1 MPDRKKKN
9 EASRSWTEKDF
20 ALLRK
25 EYPLRGPAW
34 VAEKLGRS
42 EVAVRL
48 KASRLGI
55 RRQRVLSPE
64 EQKRY
69 EVVRSAR
76 REHFPSRHLPT
87 PPANNLENHRTPWS
101 EQDDE
106 LFRQY
111 YTTHG
116 TLYTAAILGR
126 TPSAVLARAYILVV
140 PGFDTARLER
150 FLEAVGDRLEQVE
163 ESVRRIRE
171 QGAPP
176 FALNSNQQRH
186 VIAELDHRPFDE
198 IAASYGASEDEL
210 LYFLTQRG
218 LLPKPYSEPWTRQ
231 EEKKLRQMWGIRSEA
246 EISAELRRT
255 SFAIRKKAREVVTS
269 LQRRPWTKREDAIV
283 RRDYGRIPTRELA
296 EKLNRTKGAVQ
307 GRAGHLGL
315 RVKRRSLTAWTE
327 KEDALLRRLEP
338 THTAEQIAEH
348 LPGRTVNAVRARIN
362 NIGAGQKN
370 WQPWED
376 EKLRELHGKKSRK
389 EIAGIFGK
397 TPGAIESRSRRLG
410 LDPIGTRPKYFWD
423 RANDKELIRLSKT
436 MSTRELSEKYGMPQ
450 YQIRTQQKRL
460 GLR

>member
-1 MPDRKKKN
+1 
-9 EASRSWTEKDF
+9 
-20 ALLRK
+20 
-25 EYPLRGPAW
+25 
-34 VAEKLGRS
+34 
-42 EVAVRL
+42 
-48 KASRLGI
+48 
-55 RRQRVLSPE
+55 
-64 EQKRY
+64 
-69 EVVRSAR
+69 
-76 REHFPSRHLPT
+76 
-87 PPANNLENHRTPWS
+87 
-101 EQDDE
+101 
-106 LFRQY
+106 
-111 YTTHG
+111 
-116 TLYTAAILGR
+116 
-126 TPSAVLARAYILVV
+126 
-140 PGFDTARLER
+140 
-150 FLEAVGDRLEQVE
+150 
-163 ESVRRIRE
+163 
-171 QGAPP
+171 
-176 FALNSNQQRH
+176 
-186 VIAELDHRPFDE
+186 
-198 IAASYGASEDEL
+198 
-210 LYFLTQRG
+210 
-218 LLPKPYSEPWTRQ
+218 
-231 EEKKLRQMWGIRSEA
+231 MWGIRSEA